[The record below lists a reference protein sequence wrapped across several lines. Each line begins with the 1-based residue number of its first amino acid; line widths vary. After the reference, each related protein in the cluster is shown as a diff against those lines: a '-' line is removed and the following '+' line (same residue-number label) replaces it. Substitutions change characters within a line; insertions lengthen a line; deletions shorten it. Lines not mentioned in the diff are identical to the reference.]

1 MKKKLTFLI
10 ITLLILISA
19 STYFIIYY
27 NNTVS
32 HPFTQK
38 DGNVEVTVEKG
49 DSLYKILS
57 KLYNDKE
64 IKNQYVIK
72 YYIKKANLPVS
83 IKQGSYEFNSD
94 ISLTDFMDALNKGT
108 HNKNLVKLTIPEGF
122 NIDLIANTIQE
133 TGLLTKEEFITA
145 VKKYPLPEYVKNN
158 PKKKYALEG
167 YLYPDTYEFIKGTKA
182 EDIIETMIKRF
193 EEVFYDISK
202 DSKLTKDDID
212 KIITVASMVEKESG
226 VNEKGKV
233 ASVFYNRMEKQMKMQ
248 SCATVLYALGKHKD
262 KLYYKDLEVKSPY
275 NTYINNGLPPG
286 PIASPSKESIEA
298 ALNPDKTDYLF
309 FVSYND
315 GTHFFTNDYQE
326 FLKVKEKTQGF

>member
-19 STYFIIYY
+19 SAYFIIYY

-32 HPFTQK
+32 HPFTKK

-57 KLYNDKE
+57 ELYNDKK
-64 IKNQYVIK
+64 IKNQYIIK
-72 YYIKKANLPVS
+72 HYIKKTNLPVS

-94 ISLTDFMDALNKGT
+94 ISLINFMDALNKGT

-122 NIDLIANTIQE
+122 NIDLIANAIQE
-133 TGLLTKEEFITA
+133 KGLLTKEEFITA
-145 VKKYPLPEYVKNN
+145 VKKYPLPEYVKNSS
-158 PKKKYALEG
+158 KKKYALEG
-167 YLYPDTYEFIKGTKA
+167 YLYPDTYEFLKGAKA
-182 EDIIETMIKRF
+182 EYIIETMIKRF
-193 EEVFYDISK
+193 EEVFNDISK
-202 DSKLTKDDID
+202 DSKLTKDEID
-212 KIITVASMVEKESG
+212 KIITVASMVEKEAG

-275 NTYINNGLPPG
+275 NTYINDGLPPG
-286 PIASPSKESIEA
+286 PIASPSKESIKA

-315 GTHFFTNDYQE
+315 GTHFFTKDYQE